1 MITLFHGDNI
11 QASRNALTQLKE
23 HAKTKEKE
31 IRIVLG
37 RNIDELVL
45 TQALQSHSLF
55 GNALFVVIENLFS
68 KISKKSKSANEF
80 IKILSNADTDTQ
92 VVCWEDKELTKSQLS
107 GFPPKTAIQLFKLPV
122 LIFSFLDGIYP
133 SNRDTSLHI
142 FNELIQKE
150 APELVFSMITKRMR
164 QLIFILN
171 GTYSPEISD
180 WQKGRLTTQAKHFT
194 MEKLQAMYTKLP
206 DIEYLIKSG
215 TSPVNLKTHINLWLA
230 DL

>member
-164 QLIFILN
+164 QLILILN